1 MLNLNYPKRAT
12 DLTGEWI
19 ANNGKQYIMRQFQLP
34 RIGPSF
40 CWAGFD
46 GPTGA
51 NINIGAVRYS
61 QANPEIK
68 IITTSWVDIPY
79 TSGGGTLGRLGLR
92 SNDTQTKL
100 FKESGNDIPATE
112 WSKFQSTRLPIPMSG
127 TSEFEQTR
135 GVNYSVWNGNDGG
148 TYYMTWGT
156 NEGPWSE
163 FNLVTAGLGMF
174 QNGKPMSVL
183 YTNRAPSSPFVCQ
196 GYWIQVGSPFT
207 PDMGLGRVKFHWN
220 GRDKMTRNGFE
231 GSGNPP
237 TELTLKGNR

>member
-1 MLNLNYPKRAT
+1 
-12 DLTGEWI
+12 
-19 ANNGKQYIMRQFQLP
+19 MRQFQLP

-79 TSGGGTLGRLGLR
+79 TSGSGTLGRLGLR

-100 FKESGNDIPATE
+100 FKESGNDFPATE

-135 GVNYSVWNGNDGG
+135 GVN
-148 TYYMTWGT
+148 
-156 NEGPWSE
+156 
-163 FNLVTAGLGMF
+163 
-174 QNGKPMSVL
+174 
-183 YTNRAPSSPFVCQ
+183 RAPSSPFVCQ
-196 GYWIQVGSPFT
+196 GYWIQVGRPFT

-237 TELTLKGNR
+237 TELTLKENR